1 MVKKLSQKFFE
12 KPTLD
17 VAQAL
22 LGKYLVVR
30 QGKNV
35 RPDKPFGRVLAG
47 KIVETEA
54 YIGEDDLACHASKGR
69 TLRTEILYRKA
80 GTAYV
85 YLVYG
90 MYHCFNIVTEHV
102 DFPSAVLIRAVEPVE
117 GIEVMQ
123 KRRKQRVLHHLA
135 SGPGKL
141 CMALGITKH
150 HNGKT
155 IFGDD
160 LYIEDRGEGVGPQD
174 IIKAKRVGVDYA
186 KHCKDY
192 HWRFYI
198 KGSSFV
204 SSR

>member
-1 MVKKLSQKFFE
+1 MFWCLKEFHMTKKLSRKFFE

-30 QGKNV
+30 QGKNI
-35 RPDKPFGRVLAG
+35 LAG

-69 TLRTEILYRKA
+69 TSRTEMLYQKA

-90 MYHCFNIVTEHV
+90 MYHCFNIVTEHA
-102 DFPSAVLIRAVEPVE
+102 DFPSAVLIRAIEPAE
-117 GIEVMQ
+117 GIEMMQ
-123 KRRKQRVLHHLA
+123 KRRKQKALHQLA

-141 CMALGITKH
+141 CMALGITKRM
-150 HNGKT
+150 NGKT
-155 IFGDD
+155 VFGSDV
-160 LYIEDRGEGVGPQD
+160 YIEDRGEIVPQKD
-174 IIKAKRVGVDYA
+174 IIKTKRIGVEYA
-186 KHCKDY
+186 KHCEDY
-192 HWRFYI
+192 PWRFYI

-204 SSR
+204 SKK